1 METSAKIVDY
11 TQLIADSSVNLKPKW
26 RDTFA
31 RQREITSG
39 YAAPDTFGTIDTT
52 RWSRRAFR
60 KAMEYIT
67 WDAKDL
73 MLLIWDALRHFLQ
86 RVSQSF
92 GVKCTPIE
100 KIEDDDPSKSEFKA
114 KFEGTPEQLSR
125 VEQATSMA
133 STMLVNYGPNGEGA
147 LYHWAVDVRADVE
160 SEFFKQRNAR
170 AYGYLA
176 TRVVGL
182 EEYLAEN
189 KRAVIAAQDDLVR
202 RSQDL
207 IERTQVTEVAF
218 LNMVQT
224 GMINKDRL
232 PQDERTQRS
241 FATVI
246 DSTAQIEK
254 IGQALRACLVRAREA
269 GLNLPEEM
277 QLGLLQSPELKP
289 MLIEAA
295 QDPQTGEI
303 DPLFAAA
310 VKRAMPRDVPA
321 QPIAAS
327 GLPFAV
333 GGDIVDDLMTN
344 PLTVTRKPGE

>member
-26 RDTFA
+26 RETFA

-39 YAAPDTFGTIDTT
+39 YAAQDTFGTIDTT
-52 RWSRRAFR
+52 RWSRRTFR
-60 KAMEYIT
+60 KAMQWVT

-100 KIEDDDPSKSEFKA
+100 KIDEDDPSKSEFKA
-114 KFEGTPEQLSR
+114 RFEGTPEQLNQ
-125 VEQATSMA
+125 VEQASSMA
-133 STMLVNYGPNGEGA
+133 STMLVNYGANGDGA
-147 LYHWAVDVRADVE
+147 MYHWAVDVRAEVE

-232 PQDERTQRS
+232 PQDEHTQRS
-241 FATVI
+241 FATVLENTARI
-246 DSTAQIEK
+246 DQT
-254 IGQALRACLVRAREA
+254 GQALRACLIRAREA
-269 GLNLPEEM
+269 GLSLPEEM
-277 QLGLLQSPELKP
+277 QLGLLQSPELKSV
-289 MLIEAA
+289 LIEAA
-295 QDPQTGEI
+295 QDPLTGEI

-310 VKRAMPRDVPA
+310 VKRSMPRDVPA
-321 QPIAAS
+321 QPVAAS
-327 GLPFAV
+327 GLPFAISE
-333 GGDIVDDLMTN
+333 DIADELIKS
-344 PLTVTRKPGE
+344 PLGEDRKPGA